1 MACILLVEWHR
12 PYNSI
17 IVDISLRDRHCGTHV
32 YSVIRHNGSVDK
44 IGANVHTST
53 EVGFCLAFVWAE
65 LIQIIE
71 KSSAGR
77 KKAFK
82 HPFKNVTFK
91 RRHQMESINLNV
103 KC

>member
-1 MACILLVEWHR
+1 MRTQVYTVILHYE
-12 PYNSI
+12 
-17 IVDISLRDRHCGTHV
+17 
-32 YSVIRHNGSVDK
+32 SVDK
-44 IGANVHTST
+44 IGANVYTNI
-53 EVGFCLAFVWAE
+53 EVGFCLVFAWAE

-71 KSSAGR
+71 DKSSAGR

-91 RRHQMESINLNV
+91 RRHQMENISLNV